1 MQMSVYLSV
10 TVLLVFVI
18 TRTSWLFKDT
28 QGFSA
33 AISRMWHVQ
42 KGKFRAV
49 SAGSRERKN
58 RRGSLKMPLGRRVT
72 RPPPLTCPQE
82 NAGKT
87 PSRRRLDHPG
97 FLAPPPR
104 RSCTSYSAREKNRKW
119 RGFTAYFFPGRISK
133 LNSCSSTTP
142 HDVAAQRA
150 RRAAITWFRVRIVT
164 LRSYGVALSFFSALG
179 SYATA
184 PRSYN
189 VALRSH

>member
-1 MQMSVYLSV
+1 M
-10 TVLLVFVI
+10 
-18 TRTSWLFKDT
+18 TRLEGQISSRFCWFPREEKPQRKPQDASWKTSDT
-28 QGFSA
+28 
-33 AISRMWHVQ
+33 
-42 KGKFRAV
+42 
-49 SAGSRERKN
+49 
-58 RRGSLKMPLGRRVT
+58 
-72 RPPPLTCPQE
+72 PPPLTCPQE

-142 HDVAAQRA
+142 HDVAVQRA